1 MLMRKLLLL
10 LLGAL
15 ALAGCNRPPKPP
27 LVFGAT
33 AWPGYESIYL
43 ARSKGFLP
51 KQGIL
56 LERYAG
62 EAELVQ
68 ALRAHKV
75 HLAALTL
82 SRALL
87 LRRDIPDLK
96 IVLVLDASK
105 GADAL
110 LTQPGIHTLAQ
121 LRGKR
126 IVAENALRG
135 AYFIDLAA
143 RDIGVPT
150 QQFDVKSMPARDQ
163 EAAFR
168 AHKVDA
174 LVASEPL
181 RSRLLAAG
189 AQQLLDSSRMPGKLL
204 DVLVIRDDDIG
215 SYNHEMLQLLK
226 AWRQSVDFIRL
237 NPARALEA
245 MAQDEHADPGQFSQ
259 AMQGVEL
266 YGVRRNRELLLN
278 DPPAISPAIDGMQ
291 RFMLNRGL
299 LQMGT
304 DASTLLDTTLLGNI
318 GR

>member
-1 MLMRKLLLL
+1 MKKLIFFLL
-10 LLGAL
+10 AVL

-43 ARSKGFLP
+43 ARSQGFLP
-51 KQGIL
+51 KQGIV

-62 EAELVQ
+62 EPELVQ
-68 ALRAHKV
+68 ALRAHKI

-87 LRRDIPDLK
+87 LRRAMPDLK
-96 IVLVLDASK
+96 IVLVLDASS

-121 LRGKR
+121 LQGKR

-135 AYFIDLAA
+135 AYFMNLAA
-143 RDIGVPT
+143 KGVGLST
-150 QQFDVKSMPARDQ
+150 RQFDVGSMPARDQ

-168 AHKVDA
+168 THKVDA
-174 LVASEPL
+174 LVAAEPL

-189 AQQLLDSSRMPGKLL
+189 AHQVFDSSRLPDKLL

-226 AWRQSVDFIRL
+226 AWRRSVDFIRL
-237 NPARALEA
+237 QPAKALEA
-245 MAQDEHADPGQFSQ
+245 MAQDEHADPGQFRQ
-259 AMQGVEL
+259 AMQGVKL
-266 YGVRRNRELLLN
+266 YGLRRNQELLLN
-278 DPPAISPAIDGMQ
+278 DPPAISSAIDGMQ
-291 RFMLNRGL
+291 RFMLNNGL
-299 LQMGT
+299 LKMGT
-304 DASTLLDTTLLGNI
+304 DATTLLDTTLLSNI

>member
-1 MLMRKLLLL
+1 MKKLLLFL
-10 LLGAL
+10 LMVLV
-15 ALAGCNRPPKPP
+15 LAGCDRPPKPP

-43 ARSKGFLP
+43 ARLQGFLP

-56 LERYAG
+56 LERYTD
-62 EAELVQ
+62 ETELVQ
-68 ALRAHKV
+68 ALRAHKIQ
-75 HLAALTL
+75 LAALSL

-87 LRRDIPDLK
+87 LRRNMPDLK

-110 LTQPGIHTLAQ
+110 LTQPDIHTLAQ

-126 IVAENALRG
+126 IAAENALRG
-135 AYFIDLAA
+135 AYFMDLAA
-143 RDIGVPT
+143 RDAGISA
-150 QQFDVKSMPARDQ
+150 QQFDVSSMPAREQ

-174 LVASEPL
+174 LFAAEPL

-189 AQQLLDSSRMPGKLL
+189 AQQLLDSSSMPGKLL

-237 NPARALEA
+237 NPAKALVA
-245 MAQDEHADPGQFSQ
+245 MAQDEQADPAQFRQ

-299 LQMGT
+299 LQMGA
-304 DASTLLDTTLLGNI
+304 DASTLLDTSLLSNI

>member
-150 QQFDVKSMPARDQ
+150 QQFDIKSMPARDQ

-168 AHKVDA
+168 THKVDA

-237 NPARALEA
+237 NPARALA
-245 MAQDEHADPGQFSQ
+245 S
-259 AMQGVEL
+259 L
-266 YGVRRNRELLLN
+266 VRRCR
-278 DPPAISPAIDGMQ
+278 
-291 RFMLNRGL
+291 
-299 LQMGT
+299 
-304 DASTLLDTTLLGNI
+304 ASSCTVCGVTESCC
-318 GR
+318 

>member
-1 MLMRKLLLL
+1 MKKLLLFL
-10 LLGAL
+10 LMVL
-15 ALAGCNRPPKPP
+15 ALAGCDRPPKPP

-33 AWPGYESIYL
+33 AWPGFESIYM
-43 ARSKGFLP
+43 ARIQGFLP

-56 LERYAG
+56 LERYAD
-62 EAELVQ
+62 ETELVQ

-75 HLAALTL
+75 HLAALSL

-87 LRRDIPDLK
+87 LHRDMPDLK
-96 IVLVLDASK
+96 IVLVLDASR

-110 LTQPGIHTLAQ
+110 LTQPDIHTLTQ
-121 LRGKR
+121 LQGKR
-126 IVAENALRG
+126 IVSENALRG
-135 AYFIDLAA
+135 AYFLDLAA
-143 RDIGVPT
+143 RDAGVST
-150 QQFDVKSMPARDQ
+150 RQFDVRSMPAREQ

-174 LVASEPL
+174 LLAAEPM

-189 AQQLLDSSRMPGKLL
+189 AKQLLDSSSMPDKLL

-237 NPARALEA
+237 NPAKAIAA
-245 MAQDEHADPGQFSQ
+245 MAQDEHADPDQFRK
-259 AMQGVEL
+259 AMEGVEL
-266 YGVRRNRELLLN
+266 YGVLRNRELLLN

-299 LQMGT
+299 LQMGA
-304 DASTLLDTTLLGNI
+304 DASTLLDTTLLANI